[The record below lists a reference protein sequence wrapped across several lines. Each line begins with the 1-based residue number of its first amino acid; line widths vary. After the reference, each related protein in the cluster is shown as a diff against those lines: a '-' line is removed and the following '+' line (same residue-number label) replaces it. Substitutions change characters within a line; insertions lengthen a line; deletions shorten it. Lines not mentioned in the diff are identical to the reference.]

1 MKLPFT
7 SFTLAFIPS
16 LKLKVFLQMWY
27 WTITFSPFFTS
38 CFNRPPPPGTWE
50 PSVGSSRWLVSPQW
64 KARNHFSWK
73 MWNITG
79 SCSFCACCSRA
90 VNFPLYRFY
99 KVKLRAREMKWRVVL
114 DTEKIYE
121 VRLRFILIWFNEV
134 RKESLP
140 RALTVVTEKL
150 CHRHR
155 IKRNCERS
163 RRWKKKQWRKW
174 NYAERFRENALVVA
188 VSHANAVFSIIFLSC
203 SP

>member
-1 MKLPFT
+1 MWNYHSHHLHLP
-7 SFTLAFIPS
+7 SFHLWNSKSFFKCDIEPS
-16 LKLKVFLQMWY
+16 P
-27 WTITFSPFFTS
+27 SPFFTS

-99 KVKLRAREMKWRVVL
+99 KVKLRAREMKWRVVV
-114 DTEKIYE
+114 DTERIYE

-155 IKRNCERS
+155 TKRNCERS
-163 RRWKKKQWRKW
+163 RRWKKKTMTEMKLR
-174 NYAERFRENALVVA
+174 RTF
-188 VSHANAVFSIIFLSC
+188 
-203 SP
+203 